1 VPDAPAVLLSKT
13 LTSASRW
20 GKLYGSTESLSI
32 AEFASAQDSLCVVV
46 APGTPELLQLEAELQ
61 FYAGPTVPVHVLG
74 DWETLSYDRVSP
86 HQDIIS
92 QRIRT
97 LYNLGEAKKGVLLLT
112 AAALMQRLAPRSFL
126 EQHALMIK
134 TGDTLALADF
144 RVRLVEAGYRL
155 VTQVEE
161 HGEFAVRGSILDL
174 FPMSTNKPFRIE
186 FFDDEIETIRTFD
199 VDTQRGLDKADHIEL
214 LPAHE
219 FPMNEDGIG
228 LFRRQY
234 RNAFAAE
241 SKNTPIYQA
250 VSDGNAPA
258 GIEYYMPLF
267 FEETSSLFTY
277 LPESVSFVMIDGAVA
292 ALDQFET
299 NTADRYEQR
308 RHDVERPILAP
319 AEIYLSSEDILSK
332 LGDYPTLHT
341 QRFELESPDKESVNL
356 PVEAPGLYPIEPRGE
371 RPLGALQDFL
381 GKFSGRVLFVAE
393 STGRR
398 ELAHRSCTLIM
409 AWDAI
414 RV

>member
-1 VPDAPAVLLSKT
+1 VPDKSPLLLSPPIKQAT
-13 LTSASRW
+13 HW
-20 GKLYGSTESLSI
+20 GKLYGSAESLAI
-32 AEFASAQDSLCVVV
+32 AEFAAENNGLCVIV
-46 APGTPELLQLEAELQ
+46 APTTSELLQLEVELQ
-61 FYAGPTVPVHVLG
+61 FYAGDKTTVHVLG
-74 DWETLSYDRVSP
+74 DWETLTYDRVSP

-97 LYNLGEAKKGVLLLT
+97 LYSLGDTQQGILLLT
-112 AAALMQRLAPRSFL
+112 AAALMQRLPPRSFL
-126 EQHALMIK
+126 DQHALIIK

-174 FPMSTNKPFRIE
+174 FPMSSSKPFRVE

-199 VDTQRGLDKADHIEL
+199 VDTQRGLDKAKLIEL

-219 FPMNEDGIG
+219 FPLNEEGIA

-234 RNAFAAE
+234 RNSFAAE

-250 VSDGNAPA
+250 VSEGRAPS

-267 FEETSSLFTY
+267 FEETASLFDY
-277 LPESVSFVMIDGAVA
+277 LPSAASFIMVDGASD
-292 ALDQFET
+292 ALTQFES

-319 AEIYLSSEDILSK
+319 DAIYLSREDIDQK
-332 LGDYPTLHT
+332 LANYNTVQA
-341 QRFELESPDKESVNL
+341 QRFEIESPDTKAVN
-356 PVEAPGLYPIEPRGE
+356 VSTEAPGLYPIEPRGE
-371 RPLGALQDFL
+371 RPMGALPDH
-381 GKFSGRVLFVAE
+381 RC
-393 STGRR
+393 
-398 ELAHRSCTLIM
+398 HRSRPAAARCRYSNGYREPAGFRTHQ
-409 AWDAI
+409 AS
-414 RV
+414 